1 MPVNNVTANWNDPII
16 VKGRGAPLNTNVGL
30 DGIQPQRSY
39 ERLGMRE
46 AYAAPKRTYGA
57 AFAGV
62 KALLVKRGELIGTSI
77 ADPRAISDPL
87 RNGIA
92 REHLNPEVHGIKPL
106 EPDQFIAVKQE
117 GYLYLKGANTI
128 YALYL
133 DRDRN
138 GEVDTTKDGQIAG
151 IGFYDPK
158 NSKFLP
164 LYSPAGRRNYRGGQ

>member
-16 VKGRGAPLNTNVGL
+16 VKGKGAPLNTNVGL
-30 DGIQPQRSY
+30 DGIQPEHSY
-39 ERLGMRE
+39 ERLGMCE
-46 AYAAPKRTYGA
+46 AYAAPRWTYGS

-62 KALLVKRGELIGTSI
+62 RAGLVKRGELIGTSI

-106 EPDQFIAVKQE
+106 GPDQFIAVKQKHSLSVE
-117 GYLYLKGANTI
+117 GANTI

-151 IGFYDPK
+151 IGFYDPE
-158 NSKFLP
+158 NRKFLP